1 MRILITGSQGFIGHH
16 LYKYLRNKGHEV
28 FGMDLV
34 DNGYYQ
40 NFWKIDLLSDDLRY
54 VYISRPNE
62 KFDIVFHLASD
73 VGGANYLK
81 NKEYQVMANNSQI
94 DTRIITYAREYA
106 KKLVYFSSSCVYD
119 ENGYGKE
126 KMFAEELIKAS
137 GIDYLIVRPQN
148 VYGIEDNKGGD
159 REQVIMAL
167 FRKAMNDKVI
177 KLIGSGNDKRSFIHY
192 DDLFNQIM
200 KNLKYKNKTIDAG
213 GEWISIKGLAKKISK
228 ICKVNKNI
236 MCKTNETKKKYI
248 KFNKGK
254 SLNEGLTEVYKWLLI
269 Q

>member
-1 MRILITGSQGFIGHH
+1 MKILITGSQGFIGHH
-16 LYKYLRNKGHEV
+16 LYRYLRSKGHEV

-62 KFDIVFHLASD
+62 KFDVVFHLASD

-119 ENGYGKE
+119 GNGYGKE

-148 VYGIEDNKGGD
+148 VYGIEDNKEGD

-167 FRKAMNDKVI
+167 FRKAKNDKVI
-177 KLIGSGNDKRSFIHY
+177 KLIGSGNDKRSFIHCN
-192 DDLFNQIM
+192 DLFELIM
-200 KNLKYKNKTIDAG
+200 KNIKYKNKIIDAG
-213 GEWISIKGLAKKISK
+213 GDWISIKRLAQRIAKMSGVKKK
-228 ICKVNKNI
+228 VICSNK
-236 MCKTNETKKKYI
+236 ESKKKYI
-248 KFNKGK
+248 KFKPTK
-254 SLNEGLTEVYKWLLI
+254 TKLNDGLKEIKEWI
-269 Q
+269 NQ